1 MERYLS
7 ECRPLFDHLPN
18 ETALF
23 LSGYG
28 TRITPAYLGNW
39 IKKLLKSCD
48 IDKPGS
54 CHLWRHTCATDM
66 HRGGADIRYV
76 QAMLGHERMETTQIY
91 THVHIEALREIHARC
106 HPHGRLD
113 ENHDLYG
120 KHTNPEPL
128 MAQDTSCLG
137 VKEPLQNKNTM
148 VLAASNPIDC
158 SCRVM
163 AADAVRS
170 VPSSDAPDEDPPIG
184 GAAVSNPEP
193 PPKTP
198 SSAGSLV
205 ASARQIRPKN
215 RRSRPRVTYYGYRYY
230 DPQTGRWS
238 SRDPIEEKGGVNLYG
253 FIGNNGTNRYDVL
266 GLQMSYPPSVAAAA
280 SQGWTA
286 AEIAEFFRI
295 SILAA
300 AKAIDDLRIKKRC
313 SELGLQK
320 RRSIDAAEALGGC
333 TGNMTCSD
341 LRHGRDLWKANADD
355 RWNYD
360 KECHSGGDTGHV
372 QAQQSAFKAM
382 KNCEKLLKRK
392 CCSDPS

>member
-1 MERYLS
+1 
-7 ECRPLFDHLPN
+7 
-18 ETALF
+18 
-23 LSGYG
+23 
-28 TRITPAYLGNW
+28 
-39 IKKLLKSCD
+39 
-48 IDKPGS
+48 
-54 CHLWRHTCATDM
+54 
-66 HRGGADIRYV
+66 
-76 QAMLGHERMETTQIY
+76 
-91 THVHIEALREIHARC
+91 
-106 HPHGRLD
+106 
-113 ENHDLYG
+113 
-120 KHTNPEPL
+120 
-128 MAQDTSCLG
+128 
-137 VKEPLQNKNTM
+137 
-148 VLAASNPIDC
+148 
-158 SCRVM
+158 
-163 AADAVRS
+163 
-170 VPSSDAPDEDPPIG
+170 
-184 GAAVSNPEP
+184 
-193 PPKTP
+193 
-198 SSAGSLV
+198 V
-205 ASARQIRPKN
+205 A
-215 RRSRPRVTYYGYRYY
+215 YYGYRYY
-230 DPQTGRWS
+230 DPKTGRWP

>member
-1 MERYLS
+1 MSHLDHGDYEPATRTLVVRQGKGGKSRMLPVGERASAWMERYLS
-7 ECRPLFDHLPN
+7 ECRPLFEHLPN

-120 KHTNPEPL
+120 KHTNSEPL

-193 PPKTP
+193 PPNTP

-230 DPQTGRWS
+230 DPKTGRWP
-238 SRDPIEEKGGVNLYG
+238 SRDPIGEEGGVNMYG
-253 FIGNNGTNRYDVL
+253 FVVNDPCNIIDSDGRMWFNIFRQWFKLTHTGGNYVPPTWRLISQDMQLTIVDGKVCNCTRVCKWQLYEGYMNDSPISPAAIGDPKEGRMGCDK
-266 GLQMSYPPSVAAAA
+266 QCPSAP
-280 SQGWTA
+280 W
-286 AEIAEFFRI
+286 F
-295 SILAA
+295 
-300 AKAIDDLRIKKRC
+300 
-313 SELGLQK
+313 
-320 RRSIDAAEALGGC
+320 
-333 TGNMTCSD
+333 
-341 LRHGRDLWKANADD
+341 
-355 RWNYD
+355 
-360 KECHSGGDTGHV
+360 
-372 QAQQSAFKAM
+372 
-382 KNCEKLLKRK
+382 
-392 CCSDPS
+392 

>member
-1 MERYLS
+1 LRLS
-7 ECRPLFDHLPN
+7 LLIDPHPSGEFKPSQN
-18 ETALF
+18 V
-23 LSGYG
+23 LS
-28 TRITPAYLGNW
+28 
-39 IKKLLKSCD
+39 LLQWKF
-48 IDKPGS
+48 
-54 CHLWRHTCATDM
+54 
-66 HRGGADIRYV
+66 
-76 QAMLGHERMETTQIY
+76 
-91 THVHIEALREIHARC
+91 
-106 HPHGRLD
+106 
-113 ENHDLYG
+113 
-120 KHTNPEPL
+120 
-128 MAQDTSCLG
+128 
-137 VKEPLQNKNTM
+137 
-148 VLAASNPIDC
+148 
-158 SCRVM
+158 SCRVE
-163 AADAVRS
+163 DS
-170 VPSSDAPDEDPPIG
+170 VLTI
-184 GAAVSNPEP
+184 SNP
-193 PPKTP
+193 K
-198 SSAGSLV
+198 LV
-205 ASARQIRPKN
+205 ALRLEVDVTGVRFQRIHENVIHDSDGNGNIVGVVNGGTGRISATLVYSPFGELIARDGDAERDRYGFSTKWGDGDTG
-215 RRSRPRVTYYGYRYY
+215 SKYYGYRFYSAEM
-230 DPQTGRWS
+230 GRWLN
-238 SRDPIEEKGGVNLYG
+238 RDPIGEEGGVNLYG